1 MNLPIIETKN
11 LFINCNTNAKREI
24 ISHSFLISND
34 VLLYVYVMVSTL
46 ADFVVH
52 ISELAYRAFLRTRKA
67 LFFMSKLKKMK
78 EKTYRS
84 IAKTISWRTIGTID
98 TVLISWF
105 VIGDITWAMSIGG
118 VELFTKMGLYF
129 LHERTWNKIK
139 FGKEDKHPV
148 DYHI

>member
-1 MNLPIIETKN
+1 MDLHVIKTEN
-11 LFINCNTNAKREI
+11 LFINCNTNAKRKI
-24 ISHSFLISND
+24 TYQSNLTSND
-34 VLLYVYVMVSTL
+34 VLLYVYVMVSSL
-46 ADFVVH
+46 AEFVMH

-67 LFFMSKLKKMK
+67 LFFMSKLNEMK

-98 TVLISWF
+98 TVLISWL

>member
-1 MNLPIIETKN
+1 
-11 LFINCNTNAKREI
+11 
-24 ISHSFLISND
+24 
-34 VLLYVYVMVSTL
+34 
-46 ADFVVH
+46 
-52 ISELAYRAFLRTRKA
+52 
-67 LFFMSKLKKMK
+67 MSKLNEMK

-98 TVLISWF
+98 TVLISWL

>member
-1 MNLPIIETKN
+1 MDLHVIKTDN
-11 LFINCNTNAKREI
+11 LFINCNTNAKRKI
-24 ISHSFLISND
+24 TYQSNLASND
-34 VLLYVYVMVSTL
+34 VLLYVYVMVSAL
-46 ADFVVH
+46 AEFVMH

-67 LFFMSKLKKMK
+67 LFFMSKLNEMK

-98 TVLISWF
+98 TVLISWL

>member
-1 MNLPIIETKN
+1 MDLHVIKTEN
-11 LFINCNTNAKREI
+11 LFINCNTNAKRKI
-24 ISHSFLISND
+24 TYQSNLASND
-34 VLLYVYVMVSTL
+34 VLLYVYVMVSSL
-46 ADFVVH
+46 AEFVMH

-67 LFFMSKLKKMK
+67 LFFMSKLNEMK

-98 TVLISWF
+98 TVLISWL